1 METKSIKFKVPVPSD
16 REVCNVVV
24 KKIEGDKVTLEYE
37 QRSRFKNGQIVS
49 INERPAIL
57 DKAYEGRRNSV
68 YAVLETT
75 GKVSYDTIRVGDVTE
90 ATIGQTLLLLDA
102 LEKDGYNLLPDS
114 RNVEKIPPLGDLVY
128 HIVLDN
134 EGFGYKE
141 EKWRNAWEQR
151 YALHK
156 GTILLSQEEVRFRID
171 KINEILRGSL

>member
-1 METKSIKFKVPVPSD
+1 M
-16 REVCNVVV
+16 
-24 KKIEGDKVTLEYE
+24 
-37 QRSRFKNGQIVS
+37 
-49 INERPAIL
+49 
-57 DKAYEGRRNSV
+57 
-68 YAVLETT
+68 LETT